1 MDLKLHILANTSRV
15 VKASLHFK
23 AVHADN
29 SRCTKIV
36 GAPLFELIID
46 RFEVSEWDFYE
57 NSLYFTILLRW
68 THKCCLGL

>member
-15 VKASLHFK
+15 VRASLHFK

-29 SRCTKIV
+29 SRRTKIV

-46 RFEVSEWDFYE
+46 RFEVSE
-57 NSLYFTILLRW
+57 
-68 THKCCLGL
+68 